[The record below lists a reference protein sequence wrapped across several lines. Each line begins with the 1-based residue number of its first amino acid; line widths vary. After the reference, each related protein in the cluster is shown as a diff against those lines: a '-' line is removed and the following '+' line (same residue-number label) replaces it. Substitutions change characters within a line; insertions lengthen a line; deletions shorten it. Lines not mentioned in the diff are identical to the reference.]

1 VFIPRVPPVTAHL
14 AFRAHPFAA
23 TVTVRTLTVT
33 PPWKDGNVGKHL
45 LNETAEFKLPTL
57 ARHAADDQDDLG
69 STQRFDSGF
78 QRPRP
83 GLPSLRTEDA
93 EAN

>member
-1 VFIPRVPPVTAHL
+1 
-14 AFRAHPFAA
+14 
-23 TVTVRTLTVT
+23 
-33 PPWKDGNVGKHL
+33 VGKHL

-57 ARHAADDQDDLG
+57 ARHAADDQEDLG

-83 GLPSLRTEDA
+83 GLPSLRTEDV
-93 EAN
+93 EAR